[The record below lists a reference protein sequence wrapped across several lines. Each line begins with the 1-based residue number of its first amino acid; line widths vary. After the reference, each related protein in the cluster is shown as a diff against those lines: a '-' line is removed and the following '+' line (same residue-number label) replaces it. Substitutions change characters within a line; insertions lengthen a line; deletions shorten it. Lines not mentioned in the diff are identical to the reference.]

1 MRKRARLPWLNYAA
15 AALLAAY
22 VLPPGGGGVALA
34 QEAEAEPGGVE
45 EIVVTGSY
53 IPHTPEDA
61 PLPVQVVDSE
71 ELFNQGSP
79 SLVELVRTL
88 GVSSGTD
95 GETNQFQSNGLEGTA
110 NINMR
115 GLGPGRTLVLTN
127 GRRNAWSPY
136 AISEQRQLFVDI
148 NMIPGV
154 AIERVELLKDGAAAT
169 YGSDAIAGV
178 ANFITRSDFEGLEFA
193 TSYKNIADSSG
204 DFDFGLIGGTK
215 VGATNLVLSA
225 GWSRRSELHARDRD
239 WAIEPFGTRGNSL
252 NYTGIPNPGSFFP
265 ILHTAGAD
273 GMPYTRDDTNR
284 LLAASGTRDPQCAA
298 FVGSFVDNPPDGA
311 VSRPNCTYSYLYFD
325 NLIEKEERWQIF
337 GELTH
342 EFSVDHSLSV
352 ELLYANTDVPEWKTS
367 PSYPPQT
374 LVDLNPETGRLV
386 PANHPGLL
394 RMAQDYPRNADGSQS
409 VWANAADANCDP
421 ATTACNAL
429 VFFGRPFGVSGDSG
443 EGFREYNTFR
453 IMAGLE
459 GKIFGSL
466 NYTTSLLF
474 TEANG
479 ERGSPD
485 TYAERWSLA
494 FRGLGGPNC
503 NPATGTPGQGGCLYY
518 NPFSNAIQFPQAK
531 RFDDGQIVE
540 NPNYRADLANTP
552 ELRDW
557 LADLLTDE
565 VDSGIIVYDFVL
577 SGETGWELPGGAVS
591 FAAGAQWRRESY
603 EFTPAAIADLTQN
616 PCQTTGENERWRMAS
631 DPMARCDAGTPG
643 AAADDYEGS
652 GQFIFLAGSTPFDD
666 DQDIIGVFGEIFLP
680 FAERFEAQLSV
691 RWEDYGGKVGGSV
704 DPKLALRW
712 QLADWL
718 ALRASG
724 STTFRGPTLNQL
736 GGRGTTLSFVG
747 AARTFKAV
755 DVTGNP
761 DLKSESAVSFNVG
774 AIFEWENLIG
784 SGDSLYISLDYW
796 NFGLEDPII
805 REDFN
810 SLIAAGFSMQDHD
823 GDMSTPD
830 VNALNGMLNSRFN
843 ISGCDP
849 DLPISATNSCQASS
863 IQRIRTN
870 MINGPDM
877 DTDGVDFAL
886 RYGFDMGPGRM
897 EVSWAGT
904 WINSFDVGE
913 TTVGAITIPAFDARS
928 KLNATVAYLRPILG
942 LKWNI
947 GLRYEMANHLF
958 NLIYNKTGSYEDRKV
973 TPTPTNPINHPAEYD
988 RGIEGHGTIDFHY
1001 NMAVGGFFNSDALSG
1016 TTFWLSAYNLA
1027 DEDPPFARNDL
1038 NYDAYTH
1045 SAFGRIIKVGL
1056 RQSF

>member
-1 MRKRARLPWLNYAA
+1 MQERTRFSWLSCAA
-15 AALLAAY
+15 AALLAFYAI
-22 VLPPGGGGVALA
+22 PPGGGGVALA
-34 QEAEAEPGGVE
+34 QEDEAEPAGVE

-61 PLPVQVVDSE
+61 PLPVEVVDSE

-204 DFDFGLIGGTK
+204 DFDFGLIGGRK

-225 GWSRRSELHARDRD
+225 GWSRRSELQARDRD
-239 WAIEPFGTRGNSL
+239 WAIEPFGTRGNQL
-252 NYTGIPNPGSFFP
+252 NYTGIPNPGAFFP
-265 ILHTAGAD
+265 IRQTAGAD
-273 GMPYTRDDTNR
+273 GMPYTRDDVNMIV
-284 LLAASGTRDPQCAA
+284 GGGNRDPQCAA
-298 FVGSFVDNPPDGA
+298 FVGAFVDNPPDGA
-311 VSRPNCTYSYLYFD
+311 PRRAFCTYSYLYFD

-352 ELLYANTDVPEWKTS
+352 ELLYANTDVPSWKTS

-394 RMAQDYPRNADGSQS
+394 KMAQDYPTNPDGTPS
-409 VWANAADANCDP
+409 VWANAADENCDP
-421 ATTACNAL
+421 ATDPCNSL
-429 VFFGRPFGVSGDSG
+429 LFFGRPFGVSGDSG
-443 EGFREYNTFR
+443 VGFREYNTFR

-474 TEANG
+474 TESNG
-479 ERGSPD
+479 ERGTPD

-494 FRGLGGPNC
+494 LRGLGGPDC
-503 NPATGTPGQGGCLYY
+503 NPATGTPGQGNCLYY
-518 NPFSNAIQFPQAK
+518 NPFSNAIEFPQAK
-531 RFDDGQIVE
+531 RFDDGQITV

-552 ELRDW
+552 ELRNW
-557 LADLLTDE
+557 LADHLTDE

-577 SGETGWELPGGAVS
+577 SGETGWSLPGGAVS

-603 EFTPAAIADLTQN
+603 KFTPTAIADLTQN
-616 PCQTTGENERWRMAS
+616 PCQTTGENERWRMAG
-631 DPMARCDAGTPG
+631 DPAARCDRGTPG
-643 AAADDYEGS
+643 TTPDLMADDYEGS
-652 GQFIFLAGSTPFDD
+652 GQFIFLAGATPFDD
-666 DQDIIGVFGEIFLP
+666 DQDIIGVFGELFMP

-691 RWEDYGGKVGGSV
+691 RWEDYGGEVGGSV

-736 GGRGTTLSFVG
+736 GGRSTTLSFVTQ
-747 AARTFKAV
+747 ANTFKAV

-761 DLKSESAVSFNVG
+761 DLKSESAVSFNMG
-774 AIFEWENLIG
+774 AIFEWENLFG
-784 SGDSLYISLDYW
+784 GGASLYISLDYW
-796 NFGLEDPII
+796 NFSLEDPII

-810 SLIAAGFSMQDHD
+810 SLVNVGFGDPTMPSAATSTLIVD
-823 GDMSTPD
+823 GPLADRFQISQCDRTDASTCTA
-830 VNALNGMLNSRFN
+830 NN
-843 ISGCDP
+843 
-849 DLPISATNSCQASS
+849 

-877 DTDGVDFAL
+877 DTDGIDFTL

-897 EVSWAGT
+897 EASWTGT
-904 WINSFDVGE
+904 WINSFDVGSTILGA
-913 TTVGAITIPAFDARS
+913 TTLPAFDARS

-947 GLRYEMANHLF
+947 GLRYEMENHLF
-958 NLIYNKTGSYEDRKV
+958 NLIYNKTGSYEDRASAANG
-973 TPTPTNPINHPAEYD
+973 P

-1001 NMAVGGFFNSDALSG
+1001 NMAVGGFLNSDALSG
-1016 TTFWLSAYNLA
+1016 TTFWFSAYNLA

-1045 SAFGRIIKVGL
+1045 SAFGRIVKVGL

>member
-1 MRKRARLPWLNYAA
+1 MRERTRFSWLNYAA

-61 PLPVQVVDSE
+61 PLPVEVVDSE

-239 WAIEPFGTRGNSL
+239 WAIEPFGTRGNTL
-252 NYTGIPNPGSFFP
+252 NYTGIPNPGAFLP
-265 ILHTAGAD
+265 IRQTAGAD
-273 GMPYTRDDTNR
+273 GVPYTRDDTNTPTA
-284 LLAASGTRDPQCAA
+284 LATTRDPQCAA
-298 FVGSFVDNPPDGA
+298 FVGSFVDRVVNPMTGA
-311 VSRPNCTYSYLYFD
+311 VLRPNCTYSYLYFD

-374 LVDLNPETGRLV
+374 LVDLNPETGRLI

-394 RMAQDYPRNADGSQS
+394 KMAQDYPTNEDGSPS

-421 ATTACNAL
+421 STTPCNSL
-429 VFFGRPFGVSGDSG
+429 LFFGRPFGVSGDSG

-474 TEANG
+474 TESNG

-494 FRGLGGPNC
+494 LRGLGGPNC
-503 NPATGTPGQGGCLYY
+503 DPATGTPGQGGCLYY

-531 RFDDGQIVE
+531 RFDDDQIAM
-540 NPNYRADLANTP
+540 NPDYRADLANTP

-577 SGETGWELPGGAVS
+577 SGETAWDLPGGVVS

-603 EFTPAAIADLTQN
+603 EFTPAAISDLTQN
-616 PCQTTGENERWRMAS
+616 PCQTTGENERWRMAG

-643 AAADDYEGS
+643 AVADDYEGS
-652 GQFIFLAGSTPFDD
+652 GQFIFLAGATPFDD
-666 DQDIIGVFGEIFLP
+666 DQDIIGVFGELFLP

-691 RWEDYGGKVGGSV
+691 RWEDYGGEVGASV

-736 GGRGTTLSFVG
+736 GGRGTTLSFVSQTN
-747 AARTFKAV
+747 TFKAV

-761 DLKSESAVSFNVG
+761 DLDPESAVSFNVG
-774 AIFEWENLIG
+774 AIFEWENLFGGG
-784 SGDSLYISLDYW
+784 SSLYISLDYW
-796 NFGLEDPII
+796 NFSLEDPII

-810 SLIAAGFSMQDHD
+810 SLVNVGFGDPRMPSAGTSTLIVDGPLADRFQISQCDRSDAA
-823 GDMSTPD
+823 T
-830 VNALNGMLNSRFN
+830 
-843 ISGCDP
+843 C
-849 DLPISATNSCQASS
+849 TASN

-877 DTDGVDFAL
+877 DTDGMDFAL
-886 RYGFDMGPGRM
+886 RYGFDMGPGRT
-897 EVSWAGT
+897 EVSWTGT
-904 WINSFDVGE
+904 WINSFDVGA
-913 TTVGAITIPAFDARS
+913 TTVGAISLPAFDARS

-947 GLRYEMANHLF
+947 GLRYELENHLF
-958 NLIYNKTGSYEDRKV
+958 NLIYNKTGSYEDRRSTLRGV
-973 TPTPTNPINHPAEYD
+973 FPDAAD

-1016 TTFWLSAYNLA
+1016 TTFWFSAYNLA

-1045 SAFGRIIKVGL
+1045 SAFGRIVKVGL